1 MKFEEQTVKIIK
13 KNNKN
18 YLTSINIFKPKSL
31 SNRGNLMKLFVEPG
45 KCLKHYG
52 ELGYKQDAGLEHM
65 MGIESH

>member
-1 MKFEEQTVKIIK
+1 M
-13 KNNKN
+13 KN